1 MSEAYKFLRRCGVYY
16 LATVD
21 GGKPAVRPM
30 GAVMEHEGEL
40 YFSTGNG
47 KEMYSQII
55 ANPAIQIVGVRPG
68 TRSWIRIDGKAIEVS
83 DVNMKQAM
91 LDACPVLIK
100 HFGNKD
106 CNFFALFKVD
116 EMDAVIHEPAK

>member
-1 MSEAYKFLRRCGVYY
+1 MSDVYKFLRRCGIYY
-16 LATVD
+16 LATVN

-55 ANPAIQIVGVRPG
+55 ANPAIQIVGLQPG
-68 TRSWIRIDGKAIEVS
+68 TRNWIRIDGKAVEVN
-83 DVNMKQAM
+83 DVNIKQVM
-91 LDACPVLIK
+91 LDACPVLVK
-100 HFGNKD
+100 YFDSKD
-106 CNFFALFKVD
+106 CGFFALFKID
-116 EMDAVIHEPAK
+116 EMEAAIY